1 MLHHCRAPCR
11 LRINF
16 QMENPDAKA
25 PERPWVSS
33 LPPAN
38 PSRDQRIREARLVNR
53 ERRQQLREARLYRE
67 VAEYGSTPLAS
78 VAATGRFLGGV
89 TTKTVFRLIERG
101 DLEAVDIGSRVM
113 VKTPTAQRLA
123 GIAE

>member
-1 MLHHCRAPCR
+1 
-11 LRINF
+11 
-16 QMENPDAKA
+16 MENPDAKA